1 MALIGASI
9 ACSPSRRI
17 LAATSDAAMTAPRLH
32 QVRPIQ
38 IDTSVAIK
46 TPAKTAPTRTAP
58 ILSVENAEAC
68 MTSNA
73 VRGPVRSMA
82 PLVSAKVIK

>member
-1 MALIGASI
+1 
-9 ACSPSRRI
+9 
-17 LAATSDAAMTAPRLH
+17 MTAPRLH

-38 IDTSVAIK
+38 IDTNVATK
-46 TPAKTAPTRTAP
+46 TPARTAPTRTAP

-73 VRGPVRSMA
+73 VRGPVRSIA
-82 PLVSAKVIK
+82 PLVSGQGEQVGDHGRGRQPDHVDDSGA